1 MKRRGVGS
9 REVTSF
15 SKKIIKMAS
24 QEKNQRGLTI
34 YTEQMLYLQKLTLN
48 IQVRREV
55 RNVTDM
61 MDFSW
66 ASILE

>member
-1 MKRRGVGS
+1 
-9 REVTSF
+9 
-15 SKKIIKMAS
+15 MAS

-34 YTEQMLYLQKLTLN
+34 YTEQMLYLQSE
-48 IQVRREV
+48 VRREV

-61 MDFSW
+61 MDFNL

>member
-1 MKRRGVGS
+1 
-9 REVTSF
+9 
-15 SKKIIKMAS
+15 MAS